1 MKKKV
6 KKIKHKTKKSLA
18 KRVVILGS
26 GAIKRKRSHRSH
38 CASAKST
45 KRKRK
50 LRKSVLFNQAQYKIT
65 AYLLHSTN
73 KKN

>member
-38 CASAKST
+38 CASAKT
-45 KRKRK
+45 TKQKRKA
-50 LRKSVLFNQAQYKIT
+50 RKSVLFNEAQYKIT
-65 AYLLHSTN
+65 AYLIHSNN
-73 KKN
+73 KK